1 MKKISRFVRIIVALL
16 IYATLTAGAV
26 FAEGDFQAQFKP
38 TIHISRTEGAI
49 RIDGELDD
57 PGWVG
62 VAKATGFAEVSPGDQ
77 VKPQVESEAWIT
89 FDETHLYV
97 VLLAYDNPDDVRVSL
112 RERDNIFSDDY
123 FGIMLDTYGDQ
134 AWGYELFVNP
144 IGIQGDLRMVSGG
157 NEDMAFDVVWE
168 SRGKVT
174 EKGYQVEIAIPFAS
188 LRFPNVDEQE
198 WRINFWRDQQRDLRR
213 RFAWAARDRSSPCFM
228 CDWGTLTGIDNIR
241 PASNIDVIASAIG
254 TQSGELNDGDDP
266 YSGFN
271 SETAEMEGSVNLRY
285 GISSNSSL
293 ELAVNPDFSQ
303 IESDAGQIDVNQT
316 FALFF
321 PETRPFFQEGGDLF
335 NTWVDAVYTR
345 SINNPD
351 VAGKFTGQFGAT
363 SVVYTFA
370 HDDNA
375 PMILP
380 FEEQSEYL
388 LMEDA
393 SSHIVRARHNLWD
406 DSYVG
411 GLFTDRRIGD
421 GGAGTVISNDGRI
434 RFTKTLHLEMQGAL
448 SRTEEPDDTTLTS
461 DFNGRLFDRER
472 HTADFDGEQY
482 WGHALY
488 ASLER
493 NGRHYYFDFDYWEY
507 SPTFRTDNGFTTQND
522 NRRTTLDTGFN
533 MYPNGRYVIQ
543 FNPGLSVGRIWK
555 FDGRFKDEWVRPMI
569 YMELP
574 YQTNVNLN
582 YLISR
587 ERFSDEVFPG
597 IRRGNLWMSSR
608 FNEMFGMNLSG
619 GYGHTIYRDFD
630 DPQMGNQTDVSLSMT
645 IKPTQRFLIQPSWQ
659 YSTMDSRRD
668 DAKLYEGY
676 ILRTRF
682 TYTFTREWNLRLV
695 TQYDDF
701 DERFDIEPLIT
712 YKLNPFTVFYA
723 GSGTSYNYFDR
734 FVEEDDEGVVIHDQ
748 KVDDWKLAN
757 RQFFAKMQY
766 LYRF

>member
-1 MKKISRFVRIIVALL
+1 MMQITPFSKIAPLAFALVAL
-16 IYATLTAGAV
+16 AAAAA
-26 FAEGDFQAQFKP
+26 FAEETFQPKFKP
-38 TIHISRTEGAI
+38 TIHISRAEGSI

-77 VKPQVESEAWIT
+77 IKPHVESEAWIT
-89 FDETHLYV
+89 YDENHLYV
-97 VLLAYDNPDDVRVSL
+97 VLLAFDNPDDVRVSL

-123 FGIMLDTYGDQ
+123 FGLMIDTYGDQ

-174 EKGYQVEIAIPFAS
+174 DKGYQVEIAIPFAS
-188 LRFPNVDEQE
+188 LRFPNAAQQT
-198 WRINFWRDQQRDLRR
+198 WRINFWRDQQRELRR
-213 RFAWAARDRSSPCFM
+213 RFAWAARDRSNPCFM
-228 CDWGTLTGIDNIR
+228 CDWGTLTGIENIR
-241 PASNIDVIASAIG
+241 PASNVDVIASAIG
-254 TQSGELNDGDDP
+254 TQSGELSDGDDP
-266 YSGFN
+266 YSGFSN
-271 SETAEMEGSVNLRY
+271 DNAEMEGAVNLRY

-293 ELAVNPDFSQ
+293 ELAINPDFSQ

-335 NTWVDAVYTR
+335 NTWIDAVYTR

-351 VAGKFTGQFGAT
+351 VAGKFTGQFGST
-363 SVVYTFA
+363 SLLYTFA

-388 LMEDA
+388 QMEDA
-393 SSHIVRARHNLWD
+393 TSNIVRVRHNLWD

-411 GLFTDRRIGD
+411 GLYTDRRIDG
-421 GGAGTVISNDGRI
+421 GGAGTVISNDARI
-434 RFTKTLHLEMQGAL
+434 RFTKTLHFELQGAL

-461 DFNGRLFDRER
+461 DFNGRLFDGEK
-472 HTADFDGEQY
+472 HTADFDGEQF

-493 NGRHYYFDFDYWEY
+493 NGRYYGFDLDYWEW
-507 SPTFRTDNGFTTQND
+507 SPTFRTDNGFTTRND
-522 NRRTTLDTGFN
+522 NRQASIQTGLST
-533 MYPNGRYVIQ
+533 YPNGKYLIQ
-543 FNPGLSVGRIWK
+543 FNPAISIGRLWNLE
-555 FDGRFKDEWVRPMI
+555 GRFKDEWVRPMVF
-569 YMELP
+569 MELP

-582 YLISR
+582 YLFSR
-587 ERFSDEVFPG
+587 ERFSDEVFSG
-597 IRRGNLWMSSR
+597 IRRTNLWMGSR
-608 FNEMFGMNLSG
+608 FNEMIGMNLEG
-619 GYGHTIYRDFD
+619 GYGQTIYRDFD
-630 DPQMGNQTDVSLSMT
+630 DPQMGDQTDISLSMT
-645 IKPTQRFLIQPSWQ
+645 IKPSQRLLIRPSWS

-668 DAKLYEGY
+668 GSKLYEGY

-695 TQYDDF
+695 TQYDEF
-701 DERFDIEPLIT
+701 DDRFDVEPLIT

-723 GSGTSYNYFDR
+723 GSGSSYNYYDR
-734 FVEEDDEGVVIHDQ
+734 FVEEDEDGKVITDQ

-757 RQFFAKMQY
+757 RQFFAKVQY